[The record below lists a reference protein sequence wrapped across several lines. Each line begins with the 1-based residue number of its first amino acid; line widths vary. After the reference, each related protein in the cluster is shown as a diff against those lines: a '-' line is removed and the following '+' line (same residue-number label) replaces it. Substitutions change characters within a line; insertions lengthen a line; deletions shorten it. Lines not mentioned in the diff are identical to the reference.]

1 MDVTFSCFNHTA
13 QTTFMLK
20 IKSTS
25 GGRFCDG
32 QSRRNFLQ
40 IGGLAMGGASLP
52 QLLQAEAESPQK
64 LNHKAV
70 IMIFL
75 AGGPP
80 HQDMFDLKPNAP
92 SNIRGE
98 FQPIPTNVPGIQIC
112 EEFPQMAKMMDK
124 FAVIRSIVGCDGAHD
139 AQQCLTGHPPRN
151 QPPGGWPSLGSVISA
166 VQGKVNDS
174 APPFVGLA
182 GTSGEKRWS
191 KAGAPGFL
199 GPSHAPFC
207 PFQGGGMEDMTLK
220 NVSLERL
227 DDRQGLL
234 TGFDQFRREVD
245 SSKMMDG
252 MDTFNQQ
259 AFGVLTSSKLAEAL
273 DLSKVDPRIVERYG
287 KGTERN
293 TADGPWKRLDQFLMA
308 RRLVEAGART
318 VTLSF
323 SRWDWHG
330 GNFKR
335 GREDFP
341 MLDQG
346 VSALVED
353 LHQRGLDKDVSVVV
367 WGEFGRTPQINTNA
381 GRDHWPKVSFA
392 LLAGGGMNT
401 GQIIGSTTKDG
412 GEADSRPVNVQ
423 EVFSTLYH
431 NVGIDARK
439 VTVEDLGGRPQYLVD
454 PEYEP
459 VKELVG

>member
-1 MDVTFSCFNHTA
+1 
-13 QTTFMLK
+13 MLK
-20 IKSTS
+20 IVSNQ

-52 QLLQAEAESPQK
+52 QLLKAEAASSGK
-64 LNHKAV
+64 MDHKAV

-80 HQDMFDLKPNAP
+80 HQDMFDLKPEAP

-98 FQPIPTNVPGIQIC
+98 FQPISTNVPGIQIC

-124 FAVIRSIVGCDGAHD
+124 FAVIRSVVGCDGAHD
-139 AQQCLTGHPPRN
+139 AQQCLTGHPVRN
-151 QPPGGWPSLGSVISA
+151 QPPGGWPSIGSVMSA

-174 APPFVGLA
+174 TPPFIGLA
-182 GTSGEKRWS
+182 GTSGEMRWS
-191 KAGAPGFL
+191 KAGGPGFL
-199 GPSHAPFC
+199 GPKHAPFC
-207 PFQGGGMEDMTLK
+207 PFQGGGMNDMTLK
-220 NVSLERL
+220 DVSLERL
-227 DDRQGLL
+227 DDRQTLL
-234 TGFDQFRREVD
+234 TSFDNFRREVD
-245 SSKMMDG
+245 SSRMMDG

-259 AFGVLTSSKLAEAL
+259 AFGVLTSSKLADAL
-273 DLSKVDPRIVERYG
+273 DLSKEDPKLVERYG
-287 KGTERN
+287 KGTEKN

-335 GREDFP
+335 GRQDFP

-353 LHQRGLDKDVSVVV
+353 LHQRGLDKDVTVIV
-367 WGEFGRTPQINTNA
+367 WGEFGRTPIINDKA
-381 GRDHWPKVSFA
+381 GRDHWPKVSFS

-401 GQIIGSTTKDG
+401 GQVIGSTTKDG
-412 GEADSRPVNVQ
+412 GEADSRPVHVQ
-423 EVFSTLYH
+423 EVLLHVPFFHSQSLLPISVVTFTHCLYTAFIFFIAYSS
-431 NVGIDARK
+431 VG
-439 VTVEDLGGRPQYLVD
+439 
-454 PEYEP
+454 
-459 VKELVG
+459 